1 MHYFKHLKFPLTN
14 YIHQLIV
21 VIVTPRDCFSLRHES
36 LLSIPEYM
44 ERGLQP
50 KIRDCG
56 SWSTAH
62 AGGAVRAADA
72 RGPAVPEG
80 EGISTLQTPALG
92 QCDGAEWCGQ
102 VSTWVKDESNYL

>member
-1 MHYFKHLKFPLTN
+1 
-14 YIHQLIV
+14 
-21 VIVTPRDCFSLRHES
+21 
-36 LLSIPEYM
+36 M

-56 SWSTAH
+56 SRSAAH

-72 RGPAVPEG
+72 GGPAVPEG

-92 QCDGAEWCGQ
+92 QCYGAEWCGQ
-102 VSTWVKDESNYL
+102 VSTWIKDESTSLQCHFQSEISSIMANFGISHRFVSLPLFFVTV

>member
-1 MHYFKHLKFPLTN
+1 MG
-14 YIHQLIV
+14 IH
-21 VIVTPRDCFSLRHES
+21 DCFSLRHKS

-56 SWSTAH
+56 SRSAAH

-72 RGPAVPEG
+72 GRPAVLEG

-92 QCDGAEWCGQ
+92 QCYGAEWCGQ
-102 VSTWVKDESNYL
+102 VSTWVKDVSTSL